1 MSPAPE
7 ERHGRPAPGA
17 SRATWVK
24 LACAAG
30 SLLAGALAAEGLVR
44 ACSLAPEVALIQ
56 RGRFQLSA
64 NPRLGYEPVALDYQG
79 DELAFHDY
87 QGASNRLGFRDRDH
101 ELTKPAGTY
110 RVVVLGDSIGAGLRI
125 GRYEDTFPAIL
136 ESSLR
141 QAGHD
146 VEVLNFCVS
155 GYNTRQEVETL
166 KDKGLAYDPDLV
178 LLQYCLNDRAH
189 DDGAILS
196 TLLEQELASPALPSA
211 RLAPV
216 YLRSALLRFVRFR
229 VLPRGRPSLPQDRLP
244 YLEAVA
250 ADTSADALLELGALS
265 RRLGFEVLVALF
277 PAVDELEPYRY
288 EVEHAWVRSAAA
300 AAMLP
305 FFDLLA
311 DFRRC
316 LPSGEAPG
324 YDIFHPT
331 QAGHRCAGESLA
343 REVARRLADS
353 SSRRSPRSKRGPRP
367 AGLRALA
374 ARHHRFAPAS
384 HS

>member
-1 MSPAPE
+1 MSPAVE
-7 ERHGRPAPGA
+7 ERHAEPARGPGRA
-17 SRATWVK
+17 WVK

-56 RGRFQLSA
+56 RGRFQLSP
-64 NPRLGYEPVALDYQG
+64 NPRLGYEPVPLDYRG
-79 DELAFHDY
+79 DEIAFHDY
-87 QGASNRLGFRDRDH
+87 QGASNRLGYRDRDH
-101 ELTKPAGTY
+101 DLAKPAGTY
-110 RVVVLGDSIGAGLRI
+110 RVVVLGDSIGAGLRV

-136 ESSLR
+136 EASLR

-146 VEVLNFCVS
+146 VEVLNFAVS

-166 KDKGLAYDPDLV
+166 GDKALAFDPDLV

-189 DDGAILS
+189 DDGNILG
-196 TLLEQELASPALPSA
+196 TLLEQELASSALPSA
-211 RLAPV
+211 RLAPI

-229 VLPRGRPSLPQDRLP
+229 VLPHARPSLPGDLAP

-250 ADTSADALLELGALS
+250 ADTSADALLELGGLS
-265 RRLGFEVLVALF
+265 RRLGFGVLVALF

-288 EVEHAWVRSAAA
+288 ESEHAWVRAAA
-300 AAMLP
+300 AAAELP
-305 FFDLLA
+305 FFDLLET
-311 DFRRC
+311 FQRC
-316 LPSGEAPG
+316 LPPGEAPG

-331 QAGHRCAGESLA
+331 ETGHRCAGEALA
-343 REVARRLADS
+343 REIAGRLAGAT
-353 SSRRSPRSKRGPRP
+353 SRRSPRRVRGTRP
-367 AGLRALA
+367 AGLRRLA
-374 ARHHRFAPAS
+374 ARRYRLAPAS